1 MCLELLYRIMCGSYI
16 PYRIRVRFLDIR
28 TMISLMIPVTIHKHI
43 YLNRSVLSIPFLR
56 HDIEISWRKHM
67 HQVETDFT
75 LHRILTYIIIILPI
89 LISNNCINMTL
100 RSNIVSYRALLL
112 SIKT

>member
-1 MCLELLYRIMCGSYI
+1 
-16 PYRIRVRFLDIR
+16 
-28 TMISLMIPVTIHKHI
+28 
-43 YLNRSVLSIPFLR
+43 
-56 HDIEISWRKHM
+56 M